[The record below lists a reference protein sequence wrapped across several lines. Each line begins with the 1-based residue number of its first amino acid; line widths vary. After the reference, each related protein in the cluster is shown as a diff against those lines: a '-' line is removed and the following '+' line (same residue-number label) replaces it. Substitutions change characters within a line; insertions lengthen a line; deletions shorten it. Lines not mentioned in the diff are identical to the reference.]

1 MNNDILDLVF
11 EENNATL
18 YNEDDKKIGRRQK
31 VTHLNGSTKG
41 VEYLGEYGE
50 NMGGAREV
58 KPVFGSSYVEFYDR
72 DGKAVGKAYVEERNN
87 GTRQIR
93 YTDLDGRTVKTRD
106 VDEDAVKRN
115 NDRDYFG
122 AETRKNTSA
131 GSTQSSSSSYE
142 SDGPTYTGGS
152 LIVALIRAVLFILS
166 PFFVLFVIGAVADL
180 SANPLG
186 KLLENPERILQ
197 IMRILVLWLSAP
209 LAGLLVFWRTRRFG
223 SISAGVSFYRIVLL
237 ILAVITVAA
246 TAKLASSI
254 LVPGDSSITGWNGW
268 KLYLISYIPS
278 VAYVLLNRF
287 LLLFT
292 RKSKHSFR
300 NLSEDAGLLTVFM
313 CVAVVFLARATVVF
327 LCKYTPDFADAMFF
341 IFRTMGHLVLAGCG
355 FSLLREIIEA

>member
-1 MNNDILDLVF
+1 M
-11 EENNATL
+11 
-18 YNEDDKKIGRRQK
+18 
-31 VTHLNGSTKG
+31 
-41 VEYLGEYGE
+41 
-50 NMGGAREV
+50 
-58 KPVFGSSYVEFYDR
+58 
-72 DGKAVGKAYVEERNN
+72 
-87 GTRQIR
+87 
-93 YTDLDGRTVKTRD
+93 
-106 VDEDAVKRN
+106 
-115 NDRDYFG
+115 
-122 AETRKNTSA
+122 
-131 GSTQSSSSSYE
+131 
-142 SDGPTYTGGS
+142 GGS

-166 PFFVLFVIGAVADL
+166 PFIVLFVIGAVADL

-197 IMRILVLWLSAP
+197 IMRILVLWLSVP

-223 SISAGVSFYRIVLL
+223 RISAGVSFYRIVLL

-254 LVPGDSSITGWNGW
+254 LVPGDSGITGWNGW

-292 RKSKHSFR
+292 RKSQNRHECR
-300 NLSEDAGLLTVFM
+300 LMSEDSGLLTVFM